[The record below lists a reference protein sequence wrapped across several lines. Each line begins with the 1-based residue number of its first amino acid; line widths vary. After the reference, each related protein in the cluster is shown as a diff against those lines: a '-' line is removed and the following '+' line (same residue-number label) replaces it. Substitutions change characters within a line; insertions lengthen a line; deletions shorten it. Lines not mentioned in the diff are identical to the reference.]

1 MLSSLNESIDT
12 TNKQEQYL
20 QSCCFGMVKLCRT
33 WARDWGTWW
42 EADRCSRC
50 SHMGGNR
57 SSSAVPWRAPAPLG
71 ALARTA
77 PWSAP
82 WRFSAGA
89 SLAPGQAGWSL
100 SSVSVTEV
108 SHYFTHTQNVKATI
122 ERNWTG
128 LANKIMTN
136 DKIRLFQN
144 VIKFGH
150 WLTIQKNELFAY
162 KYTLCFL
169 IYNYSKRT
177 NN

>member
-1 MLSSLNESIDT
+1 MLSSLNESVDI

-20 QSCCFGMVKLCRT
+20 QSCCFGMVRLCRT

-50 SHMGGNR
+50 SRMGGNR

-82 WRFSAGA
+82 WRFSAAA
-89 SLAPGQAGWSL
+89 SLAQGQAGWSL
-100 SSVSVTEV
+100 SSVSVTEI
-108 SHYFTHTQNVKATI
+108 SHYFTHNTKCQSYDREELNWPCSQN
-122 ERNWTG
+122 
-128 LANKIMTN
+128 N
-136 DKIRLFQN
+136 DQWQN
-144 VIKFGH
+144 IIKFGH
-150 WLTIQKNELFAY
+150 WLTIQKNELFS
-162 KYTLCFL
+162 YTYNLCFL
-169 IYNYSKRT
+169 LYNYNKRT